1 MDAGAPEEPAAG
13 PLVTRRDA
21 LAIGATMATAAA
33 TAAAA
38 FAGDS
43 AGVRPEPAAMEA
55 ERMHDDPRVTPR
67 TPNAPD
73 LPRGPFTV
81 VLGIAQ
87 DGGVPQAGSF
97 ADARWDD
104 PARRRS
110 VVSLGIVDPASGRRW
125 IIDATPDFPRQLL
138 ELHRVSVRASV
149 LAGSTERPPRPA
161 VDGVFL
167 THAHIGH
174 YPGLM
179 YLGKESIGA
188 SRVPTHA
195 MPRMREF
202 LEKNGPWSQLVAL
215 ENVALAPLVANEAVE
230 VADGLRVTPIPVP
243 HRAEFSETVAFR
255 IATPSRAVLWLP
267 DIDSWRAWD
276 DAGTRLED
284 VLATVDVAYLD
295 GCFFADGEL
304 PGRDMSK
311 VPHPLVTDTI
321 ARLAPLPAA
330 ERAKVRFI
338 HLNHTNPALD
348 AASDAARAIRD
359 AGMRVAAEG
368 EVVPL
373 AGK

>member
-1 MDAGAPEEPAAG
+1 MPQELGTDMP
-13 PLVTRRDA
+13 T
-21 LAIGATMATAAA
+21 
-33 TAAAA
+33 
-38 FAGDS
+38 
-43 AGVRPEPAAMEA
+43 
-55 ERMHDDPRVTPR
+55 DPPFPHT
-67 TPNAPD
+67 
-73 LPRGPFTV
+73 PFTIL
-81 VLGIAQ
+81 LGIAQ
-87 DGGVPQAGSF
+87 DGGVPQAGAF
-97 ADARWDD
+97 GDARWDD
-104 PARRRS
+104 PARRKS

-138 ELHRVSVRASV
+138 ALHRAATRASEATTT
-149 LAGSTERPPRPA
+149 LDAQTKPAPRPA
-161 VDGVFL
+161 IDGVFL

-188 SRVPTHA
+188 LRVPTYA

-215 ENVALAPLVANEAVE
+215 DNIALASLVANEAVE
-230 VADGLRVTPIPVP
+230 IADGLRVTPILVP

-255 IATPSRAVLWLP
+255 IATSSRAVLWLP

-311 VPHPLVTDTI
+311 VPHPLMTDTI
-321 ARLAPLPAA
+321 ARLAALPAT

-348 AASDAARAIRD
+348 ASSDAARAIRD
-359 AGMRVAAEG
+359 ACMHVAEEG
-368 EVVPL
+368 EIVSLAEWGPL
-373 AGK
+373 KP

>member
-1 MDAGAPEEPAAG
+1 
-13 PLVTRRDA
+13 
-21 LAIGATMATAAA
+21 
-33 TAAAA
+33 
-38 FAGDS
+38 
-43 AGVRPEPAAMEA
+43 
-55 ERMHDDPRVTPR
+55 
-67 TPNAPD
+67 
-73 LPRGPFTV
+73 
-81 VLGIAQ
+81 
-87 DGGVPQAGSF
+87 
-97 ADARWDD
+97 
-104 PARRRS
+104 
-110 VVSLGIVDPASGRRW
+110 
-125 IIDATPDFPRQLL
+125 
-138 ELHRVSVRASV
+138 
-149 LAGSTERPPRPA
+149 
-161 VDGVFL
+161 
-167 THAHIGH
+167 
-174 YPGLM
+174 
-179 YLGKESIGA
+179 
-188 SRVPTHA
+188 

-202 LEKNGPWSQLVAL
+202 LEKDGPWSQLVAL

-255 IATPSRAVLWLP
+255 IATSSHAVLWLP